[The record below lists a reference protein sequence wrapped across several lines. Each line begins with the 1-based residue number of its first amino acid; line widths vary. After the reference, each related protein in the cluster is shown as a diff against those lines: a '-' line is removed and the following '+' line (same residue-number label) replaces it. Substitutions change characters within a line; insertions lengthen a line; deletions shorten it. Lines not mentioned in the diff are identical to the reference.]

1 MEPDLATANFILNA
15 IQVGGLVGFMS
26 VAIIAFV
33 KGWIFAGNVVD
44 DLRTQVKELTGALKA
59 ANDGM
64 ERMAEAWEDR
74 NKLESDRM
82 REDMLYDRLQD
93 RIRKEAQ

>member
-26 VAIIAFV
+26 AAIIAFV

-44 DLRTQVKELTGALKA
+44 DLRTQVRELTGALKA

-64 ERMAEAWEDR
+64 ERMAEAWEAR
-74 NKLESDRM
+74 NKIESDRI
-82 REDMLYDRLQD
+82 RDDMLYERL
-93 RIRKEAQ
+93 RREVK